1 MIAEQNEDAAV
12 TRFKISLQKTNL
24 ICNCIAKK
32 TLLRMHEIFMG
43 RSDKFLE
50 SHNEKARHQRQS
62 IRNKNQQRVSLK
74 KQ

>member
-50 SHNEKARHQRQS
+50 SLDEKAR
-62 IRNKNQQRVSLK
+62 
-74 KQ
+74 